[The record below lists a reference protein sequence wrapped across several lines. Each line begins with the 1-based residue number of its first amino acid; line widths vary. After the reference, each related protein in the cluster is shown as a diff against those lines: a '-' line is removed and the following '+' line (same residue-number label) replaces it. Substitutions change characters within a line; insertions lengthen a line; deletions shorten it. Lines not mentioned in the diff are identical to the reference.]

1 MQFRSISPV
10 KHVFHFIYFVL
21 HLLFITFATTN
32 YLTLFMNES
41 TFPFNHCRMLLTAG
55 SLLAGHIATA
65 QDATAQATPERPN
78 IIFILADDMGY
89 GDLACYGNQYIQTPN
104 IDRLAQ
110 TGTTFTQAYAGSGIS
125 SPSRCALMTGM
136 NTGKSR
142 IRDNQCYAGGL
153 TGLKIS
159 PKGDTTIVRRANLL
173 PEDVTLGT
181 VMRAAGYRTCLVNK
195 WHLDGYDP
203 QAAPN
208 HRGFDEFYGWT
219 IATVHSNAPYYY
231 PYYRFCG
238 DSLINIHEN
247 ANDAHVRHNT
257 EISTDD
263 AIAFIHRNKE
273 NPFFLF
279 LAYDAPHEPY
289 NIDDTSWYDE
299 HGEWSMNT
307 KRYAALVTHMDYNIG
322 RLLGTLDRLNLRK
335 NTLIIFASDNG
346 AAVMAPLKELNCGAG
361 LKGRKGQLYEGGIRV
376 PLIVNQPDRVP
387 VRQVHDLVYFPDF
400 MPTLARL
407 AGSSDAVPS
416 NTDGV
421 DVSPLFFG
429 QNIDTSHRYLYWEF
443 PGKQR
448 ALRYGPWKCVTVK
461 KEAPLEL
468 YHISDDPYEQHN
480 LADSLP
486 EKVKEF
492 ALIMRRMHHPSPLY
506 PTQF

>member
-1 MQFRSISPV
+1 M
-10 KHVFHFIYFVL
+10 KN
-21 HLLFITFATTN
+21 LLMTFGA
-32 YLTLFMNES
+32 
-41 TFPFNHCRMLLTAG
+41 
-55 SLLAGHIATA
+55 LLA
-65 QDATAQATPERPN
+65 QQAAAVERPN

-104 IDRLAQ
+104 IDRLAR
-110 TGTTFTQAYAGSGIS
+110 TGTSFTQAYAGSGIS
-125 SPSRCALMTGM
+125 SPSRCSLMTGRHSG
-136 NTGKSR
+136 NTR

-181 VMRAAGYRTCLVNK
+181 VMSKAGYRTCLVNK

-219 IATVHSNAPYYY
+219 IATVHSNSPYYY
-231 PYYRFCG
+231 PYYRLHG
-238 DSLINIHEN
+238 DSLINIKEN
-247 ANDAHVRHNT
+247 EHDAHVRHNT

-263 AIAFIHRNKE
+263 AIQFIHRNKE
-273 NPFFLF
+273 RPFFLF
-279 LAYDAPHEPY
+279 LGYDAPHEPY

-299 HGEWSMNT
+299 RGDWSADT

-322 RLLGTLDRLNLRK
+322 RLLGTLDALGLRE

-376 PLIVNQPDRVP
+376 PLIVNQPGRVP
-387 VRQVHDLVYFPDF
+387 ARQIDNLVYFPDF
-400 MPTLARL
+400 MPTLARIA
-407 AGSSDAVPS
+407 AGDDPS
-416 NTDGV
+416 PSPLLYPEKTDGM
-421 DVSPLFFG
+421 DISPLFYG
-429 QNIDTSHRYLYWEF
+429 KDIDTDSRPLYWEF

-448 ALRYGPWKCVTVK
+448 AVRHGPWKAVTVK
-461 KEAPLEL
+461 KGAPLEL
-468 YHISDDPYEQHN
+468 YRIKDDPYEQHN
-480 LADSLP
+480 LAADHP
-486 EKVKEF
+486 DIVKE
-492 ALIMRRMHHPSPLY
+492 LDKLMRLMRTPSPNY
-506 PTQF
+506 PIEDE